1 MRNPAYYLFGGDLY
15 VFCPGATGHYRL
27 SMYYFLSNQGYLVHV
42 INPIQYDAARNL
54 YIYENRTN
62 CEDTSI
68 LADLLQ
74 MNQTEETFMVS
85 EAVLKLQI
93 LS

>member
-1 MRNPAYYLFGGDLY
+1 
-15 VFCPGATGHYRL
+15 
-27 SMYYFLSNQGYLVHV
+27 MYYFLSNQGYLVHV
-42 INPIQYDAARNL
+42 INPIQYDAVRNL

-93 LS
+93 LSWTHFAFMDQASTLRQHVTSILDRVFH

>member
-1 MRNPAYYLFGGDLY
+1 
-15 VFCPGATGHYRL
+15 
-27 SMYYFLSNQGYLVHV
+27 MYYFLSNQGYLVHV

-85 EAVLKLQI
+85 EAVLKL
-93 LS
+93 